1 MKISEE
7 KFKVVIKINSSKN
20 EIVNYDETKKI
31 YRIILK
37 AKPIEGEANKE
48 LIKFLSKELKRN
60 VRIISGFRS
69 KEKFIEFIWNKRFLI
84 WKNIYYLC

>member
-69 KEKFIEFIWNKRFLI
+69 KEKFIEFI
-84 WKNIYYLC
+84 